1 MELVGFCRLPLT
13 SAFSRGHTPCTFQMA
28 SYALDESLIDFGCA
42 PFPLTHNRI
51 RPKRGSAIAL
61 HARPRAPS
69 WHTRSADNPALRCRY
84 AIEKRNY
91 KRAVSILEALPM
103 TLETEAMWNNL
114 AQMALHDK
122 FFMIAERCAGV
133 ARRTSAPP
141 TARRRRHSAGLVSR
155 VVAVLGPT
163 LA

>member
-1 MELVGFCRLPLT
+1 VRSHCTLALARALVAHQERRQC
-13 SAFSRGHTPCTFQMA
+13 
-28 SYALDESLIDFGCA
+28 GC
-42 PFPLTHNRI
+42 
-51 RPKRGSAIAL
+51 G
-61 HARPRAPS
+61 
-69 WHTRSADNPALRCRY
+69 CRY

-163 LA
+163 PA

>member
-1 MELVGFCRLPLT
+1 M
-13 SAFSRGHTPCTFQMA
+13 
-28 SYALDESLIDFGCA
+28 
-42 PFPLTHNRI
+42 
-51 RPKRGSAIAL
+51 
-61 HARPRAPS
+61 
-69 WHTRSADNPALRCRY
+69 RSHCRY

-133 ARRTSAPP
+133 GCSAHVGASDCAVATAFGGAGFASGGGARTYPSVAQSVRGTLGMGALRLQEREHCLRLALGIRLICSNDMRAEMSCRKAVSA
-141 TARRRRHSAGLVSR
+141 LIDLSR
-155 VVAVLGPT
+155 STVA
-163 LA
+163 A